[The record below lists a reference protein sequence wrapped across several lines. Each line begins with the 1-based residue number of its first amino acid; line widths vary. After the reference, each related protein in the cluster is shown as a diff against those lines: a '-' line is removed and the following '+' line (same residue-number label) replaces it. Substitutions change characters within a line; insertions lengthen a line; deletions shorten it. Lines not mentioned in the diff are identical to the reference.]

1 MTDIAASAELERA
14 LQLSLELLAVAE
26 HGDLR
31 LAANLD
37 AMRMQLLESV
47 RQRSTQIGANDRLLV
62 QSIAEVNDRTIG
74 HLDRRRRGKV
84 RELDMASVGRRA
96 VDAYSATRLP
106 R

>member
-1 MTDIAASAELERA
+1 MTGAESSAELERA
-14 LQLSLELLAVAE
+14 LQLSRELLTVAE
-26 HGDLR
+26 LGDVQ

-47 RQRSTQIGANDRLLV
+47 GQRSTQIDANDQLLL
-62 QSIAEVNDRTIG
+62 QSIAELNDKAIG
-74 HLDRRRRGKV
+74 HLEHRRRGKI

-96 VDAYSATRLP
+96 LDAYSATRLP

>member
-1 MTDIAASAELERA
+1 MTGAESSAELERA
-14 LQLSLELLAVAE
+14 LQLSRELLTVAE
-26 HGDLR
+26 LGDVQ

-47 RQRSTQIGANDRLLV
+47 GQRSTQIDANDQLV
-62 QSIAEVNDRTIG
+62 LQSIAELNDKAIG
-74 HLDRRRRGKV
+74 HLEHRRRGKI

-96 VDAYSATRLP
+96 LDAYSATRLP